1 MACDYSERVRLALDE
16 QIFAIQAFGGISR
29 MHAEIARQFVT
40 QPELGVE
47 VLPLSAP
54 IINRYVLDDP
64 ELSQALRVKKATN
77 EWTALGRY
85 FTRLKVHPRAEIIHN
100 TFYLPHGLAPTR
112 GAKRI
117 VTVHDM
123 IPEFMPQ
130 TRRRLDLLTLKERY
144 VHRADHIICVSQA
157 TKSDL
162 LRMYPKI
169 EAPITV
175 VHHGVDPLFTPDS
188 APLSDLPQDYIL
200 YIGNR
205 GQYKDANVLFT
216 AFAQIYKEFPNLHL
230 ICIGGGPF
238 TKEENARFVELGI
251 VGRVR
256 QDVLSDQRMSA
267 AYANSKAFVF
277 PSRYEGFGL
286 PALESMASGA
296 PTILANSTSLPEVGG
311 DGAIYF
317 EVGDPIDLSEKLRL
331 VLSDSALR
339 SSLVERGITRAA
351 EFTWLRSAQETANV
365 YRVELGATIESP

>member
-1 MACDYSERVRLALDE
+1 MQDGYSERVRLALDE

-40 QPELGVE
+40 HPELGVN

-64 ELSQALRVKKATN
+64 ALSKTLRVKQAKN
-77 EWTALGRY
+77 EWVALGRY
-85 FTRLKVHPRAEIIHN
+85 FARIKVHPKAEIIHN

-112 GAKRI
+112 GAKRV
-117 VTVHDM
+117 VTVYDM

-144 VHRADHIICVSQA
+144 VHRADHIICISHA

-162 LRMYPKI
+162 IRMYPDI
-169 EAPITV
+169 EAPISV
-175 VHHGVDPLFTPDS
+175 VHLGVDPLFTPDS
-188 APLSDLPQDYIL
+188 APLSDLPQDYLL
-200 YIGNR
+200 YVGNR
-205 GQYKDANVLFT
+205 GQYKDANVLFN
-216 AFAQIYKEFPNLHL
+216 AFAQIYSEFPDLHL
-230 ICIGGGPF
+230 VCIGGGPF
-238 TKEENARFVELGI
+238 TKEENARFAKLGI
-251 VGRVR
+251 AGRVR
-256 QDVLSDQRMSA
+256 QDVLSDQRMSS

-317 EVGDPIDLSEKLRL
+317 EVGDPLDLSEKLRL
-331 VLSDSALR
+331 VLSDSGLR
-339 SSLVERGITRAA
+339 RGVVARGITRAA
-351 EFTWLRSAQETANV
+351 EFTWLRTASETANV
-365 YRVELGATIESP
+365 YHAELGTTLK

>member
-1 MACDYSERVRLALDE
+1 VRLALDE

-40 QPELGVE
+40 QPELGVN

-64 ELSQALRVKKATN
+64 ALSQALRVKQAKN
-77 EWTALGRY
+77 EWVALGRY
-85 FTRLKVHPRAEIIHN
+85 FARVKVHPKAEIIHN

-112 GAKRI
+112 GAKRV
-117 VTVHDM
+117 VTVYDM

-144 VHRADHIICVSQA
+144 VRRADHIICISHA

-162 LRMYPKI
+162 IRMYPDIK
-169 EAPITV
+169 APITV
-175 VHHGVDPLFTPDS
+175 VHLGVDPLFTPNS
-188 APLSDLPQDYIL
+188 APLPDLPEAYIL
-200 YIGNR
+200 YVGHR

-216 AFAQIYKEFPNLHL
+216 AFAQIYAEFPELHL
-230 ICIGGGPF
+230 VCIGGGPF
-238 TKEENARFVELGI
+238 NKEENARFAELGI

-311 DGAIYF
+311 EGAIYF

-331 VLSDSALR
+331 VLSDSQMR
-339 SSLVERGITRAA
+339 SAVVARGIARAA
-351 EFTWLRSAQETANV
+351 EFTWLRSAQEIANV
-365 YRVELGATIESP
+365 YRVELGATIEKS

>member
-1 MACDYSERVRLALDE
+1 
-16 QIFAIQAFGGISR
+16 
-29 MHAEIARQFVT
+29 MHAEIARAFVT
-40 QPELGVE
+40 HPELGVD

-64 ELSQALRVKKATN
+64 ALSAALKVKAAAN
-77 EWTALGRY
+77 EWAALGRY
-85 FTRLKVHPRAEIIHN
+85 FARVKVHPKAEIIHN

-117 VTVHDM
+117 VTVYDM
-123 IPEFMPQ
+123 IPEFMPS

-144 VHRADHIICVSQA
+144 VHRADHIICISHA

-162 LRMYPKI
+162 IRMYPNI
-169 EAPITV
+169 DAPITV
-175 VHHGVDPLFTPDS
+175 VHLGVDPLFTPDS
-188 APLSDLPQDYIL
+188 APLSDLPEDYVL
-200 YIGNR
+200 YVGHR

-216 AFAQIYKEFPNLHL
+216 AFAQIYQDFPDLHL
-230 ICIGGGPF
+230 VCIGGGAF
-238 TKEENARFVELGI
+238 TKEEQARFVELGI

-311 DGAIYF
+311 DGAVYF
-317 EVGDPIDLSEKLRL
+317 EVGDPLDLSEKLRL
-331 VLSDSALR
+331 VLTDSALR
-339 SSLVERGITRAA
+339 SEVVARGIARARK
-351 EFTWLRSAQETANV
+351 FTWLRSAQETAHV
-365 YRVELGATIESP
+365 YRAELGATIGSP

>member
-1 MACDYSERVRLALDE
+1 VRLALDE

-40 QPELGVE
+40 QPHLGVD
-47 VLPLSAP
+47 VLPLSAS

-64 ELSQALRVKKATN
+64 ALSQALQVKQAKN
-77 EWTALGRY
+77 EWSALGRY
-85 FTRLKVHPRAEIIHN
+85 FARVKVHPKAEVIHN

-117 VTVHDM
+117 VTVYDM

-144 VHRADHIICVSQA
+144 VHRADHIICISHA

-162 LRMYPKI
+162 IRMYPNI
-169 EAPITV
+169 QAPITV
-175 VHHGVDPLFTPDS
+175 VHLGVDPLFTPDS
-188 APLSDLPQDYIL
+188 GPLSDLPDDYVL
-200 YIGNR
+200 YVGHR

-216 AFAQIYKEFPNLHL
+216 AFAQIYSEFPDLHL

-251 VGRVR
+251 VDRVH

-311 DGAIYF
+311 EGAIYF
-317 EVGDPIDLSEKLRL
+317 EVGDPLDLSEKLRL
-331 VLSDSALR
+331 VLTDSQLR
-339 SSLVERGITRAA
+339 DQVTTRGISRAK
-351 EFTWLRSAQETANV
+351 EFTWLRSARETANV
-365 YRVELGATIESP
+365 YHAELGHTIEQS